1 MVFEQKRLA
10 LLGVSFDVHG
20 KFPDLIVYQSET
32 NWLFLMEAC
41 STHGPVDHVRFS
53 ELSGMFRD
61 CTAGLIYV
69 SCFPDRSVMRRF
81 LADLAW
87 ETEAWVASD
96 PTHMIHLNGSKFLGP
111 HDED

>member
-1 MVFEQKRLA
+1 M
-10 LLGVSFDVHG
+10 
-20 KFPDLIVYQSET
+20 
-32 NWLFLMEAC
+32 
-41 STHGPVDHVRFS
+41 RFS